1 MNRKKGFTLIE
12 LLVVMAIIALLL
24 GLLLPALAK
33 ARATARQVKDST
45 QLKQVHTGWLT
56 AANDRQ
62 GVFPLPGEINRAA
75 DPTAGNAQIPGRG
88 PIDEL
93 RNDHD
98 SLHSACIA
106 GGFVSAQILY
116 SPAESSGRV
125 TVCSNY
131 NFNSYSPSADTYWD
145 QTAFTCDL
153 GTKCNTS
160 YAAMPLDNTQRRKV
174 EWKNSSNSRFVV
186 LGNRGVKAGAISG
199 NDYKN
204 SKTLD
209 IHGDKN
215 QWEGNLCFN
224 DNHCSFDRTFFPESL
239 TKLPASAAGAQ
250 GTADNIFRNDTNGL
264 AANNPL
270 RNSDVFLV
278 MQKDAAPAATF
289 ITDTGSQ
296 ITWD

>member
-1 MNRKKGFTLIE
+1 MNSKKGFTLIE

-56 AANDRQ
+56 AANDRG
-62 GVFPLPGEINRAA
+62 GVYPLPGEINRAA

-88 PIDEL
+88 PIDEN
-93 RNDHD
+93 RNEHA
-98 SLHSACIA
+98 SLHSATIA
-106 GGFVSAQILY
+106 LGFVSAQILY

-125 TVCSNY
+125 AICSNY
-131 NFNSYSPSADTYWD
+131 NFNSYSPAQDKYWD
-145 QTAFTCDL
+145 ETAFKADL
-153 GTKCNTS
+153 TQLCNTS
-160 YAAMPLDNTQRRKV
+160 YGTMPLDNTARRKS

-186 LGNRGVKAGAISG
+186 LGNRGVKGGDIAG

-209 IHGDKN
+209 IHGAKN
-215 QWEGNLCFN
+215 EWAGNMCYN
-224 DNHCSFDRTFFPESL
+224 DNHVSFDRTFFPESL

-250 GTADNIFRNDTNGL
+250 GTADNVFKNDTNGL
-264 AANNPL
+264 ATNNPL
-270 RNSDVFLV
+270 RNSDVFLAI
-278 MQKDAAPAATF
+278 QRQAATGTTF
-289 ITDTGSQ
+289 VTETSSQ
-296 ITWD
+296 VTWD

>member
-45 QLKQVHTGWLT
+45 QLKQIHTGWLT
-56 AANDRQ
+56 AAGDKK
-62 GVFPLPGEINRAA
+62 GVYPVPGEINRAA
-75 DPTAGNAQIPGRG
+75 DPTANNQQLPGRG
-88 PIDEL
+88 PEDET

-98 SLHSACIA
+98 SLHSASVA
-106 GGFVSAQILY
+106 NNLVSTQILY

-125 TVCSNY
+125 AICSNY
-131 NFNSYSPSADTYWD
+131 NFNAYSPAQDKYWD
-145 QTAFTCDL
+145 EVAFTCDL
-153 GTKCNTS
+153 GVKCNTS
-160 YAAMPLDNTQRRKV
+160 YAVIPLDKTMRRTKEWRNT
-174 EWKNSSNSRFVV
+174 SNSRFVV
-186 LGNRGVKAGAISG
+186 LANRGVKGGDTVG

-209 IHGDKN
+209 IHGNKN
-215 QWEGNLCFN
+215 EWEGNMCFN
-224 DNHCSFDRTFFPESL
+224 DNHVNFERTFYSEVME
-239 TKLPASAAGAQ
+239 KLPTGASGLAGP
-250 GTADNIFRNDTNGL
+250 ADNVYRNDTGGM
-264 AANNPL
+264 AATNPQ

-278 MQKDAAPAATF
+278 IQKDAAPTGAF
-289 ITDTGSQ
+289 IGDTSTQ

>member
-1 MNRKKGFTLIE
+1 MIRKKGFTLIE

-33 ARATARQVKDST
+33 ARATARQVKDGT

-56 AANDRQ
+56 AASGTN
-62 GVFPLPGEINRAA
+62 GIYPLPGEINRAA

-98 SLHSACIA
+98 SLHSATIA

-116 SPAESSGRV
+116 SPAEASGRV

-131 NFNSYSPSADTYWD
+131 NFNNYSPAQDKYWD
-145 QTAFTCDL
+145 ETAFTADL
-153 GTKCNTS
+153 TGKCNTS
-160 YAAMPLDNTQRRKV
+160 YAAMPLDNTARRKV

-186 LGNRGVKAGAISG
+186 LGNRGVKGGDIAG
-199 NDYKN
+199 NDFKN

-209 IHGDKN
+209 IHGDKQ
-215 QWEGNLCFN
+215 QWEGNMCYN
-224 DNHCSFDRTFFPESL
+224 DNHITFERTFFPESMA
-239 TKLPASAAGAQ
+239 KLPASAAGAQ
-250 GTADNIFRNDTNGL
+250 GTADNMFRNDTNSL
-264 AANNPL
+264 ATNNPL

-278 MQKDAAPAATF
+278 IQKDAATGTTF
-289 ITDTGSQ
+289 ITDAGTQ
-296 ITWD
+296 VTWD

>member
-33 ARATARQVKDST
+33 ARATARQVKDAT

-56 AANDRQ
+56 AANDRG
-62 GVFPLPGEINRAA
+62 GVYPLPGEINRAA

-88 PIDEL
+88 PIDET

-98 SLHSACIA
+98 SLHSAVIA
-106 GGFVSAQILY
+106 GGFVSPQILY

-125 TVCSNY
+125 AICSNY
-131 NFNSYSPSADTYWD
+131 NFNSYSPAQDKYWD
-145 QTAFTCDL
+145 ETNFTADL
-153 GTKCNTS
+153 ATKCNTS
-160 YAAMPLDNTQRRKV
+160 YAAMPLDNTPRRKV
-174 EWKNSSNSRFVV
+174 EWRNSNNSRFVIM
-186 LGNRGVKAGAISG
+186 GNRGVKGGAISG
-199 NDYKN
+199 TDFTS

-209 IHGDKN
+209 IHGDKQ

-224 DNHCSFDRTFFPESL
+224 DNHVLFERTFFPEAMA
-239 TKLPASAAGAQ
+239 KLPASAAGAQ
-250 GTADNIFRNDTNGL
+250 GTADNVFKNDTNSM

-270 RNSDVFLV
+270 RNSDTFLV
-278 MQKDAAPAATF
+278 IQKEAAPTGTF
-289 ITDTGSQ
+289 ITDTGTQVS
-296 ITWD
+296 WD